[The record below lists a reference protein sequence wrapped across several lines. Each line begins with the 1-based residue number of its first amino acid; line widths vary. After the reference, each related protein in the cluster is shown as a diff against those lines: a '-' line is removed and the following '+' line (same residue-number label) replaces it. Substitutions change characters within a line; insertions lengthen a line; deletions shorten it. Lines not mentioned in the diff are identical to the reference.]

1 MSYELLRRII
11 TAIIL
16 VAVLGTAIFFGGWL
30 FWLAVLIISLLAFY
44 EYQRFF
50 KEAENKP
57 LMISTLIL
65 GLLYYVGLFL
75 NFTYALPVALFLVI
89 VWGAG
94 VIVFKYPKYTYKNLM
109 TTVFGFAY
117 TIVLPSAFYLL
128 RGVEQGLLWI
138 VFIVITV
145 ILSDIFA
152 FFVGKLLGKRKIS
165 PLISP
170 KKSVAGLVGGVIAG
184 AIGGSL
190 FGFFFLN
197 ASLWKCIVVSVLMIL
212 VGVLGDLF
220 ESHLK
225 REAGVKDS
233 GNVLPGHGGIL
244 DRMDSLLFASG
255 FVYLILVFIQ
265 M

>member
-11 TAIIL
+11 TAVLLAAI
-16 VAVLGTAIFFGGWL
+16 LGTAIFFGGWL
-30 FWLAVLIISLLAFY
+30 FWLAVLVVSLLAFY

-50 KEAENKP
+50 KEPESKP
-57 LMISTLIL
+57 LVISTLIL
-65 GLLYYVGLFL
+65 GGLYYLGLL
-75 NFTYALPVALFLVI
+75 LDFTYTMPIAIFLVV

-94 VIVFKYPKYTYKNLM
+94 VVVFKYPKYTYKNLM

-117 TIVLPSAFYLL
+117 TIILPSSFYLL
-128 RGVEQGLLWI
+128 RETEQGFLWM
-138 VFIVITV
+138 VFIAITI

-152 FFVGKLLGKRKIS
+152 FFTGRLLGKRRIS

-170 KKSVAGLVGGVIAG
+170 KKSVAGLVGGLIFG
-184 AIGGSL
+184 ILGGSA
-190 FGFFFLN
+190 FGHFIMG
-197 ASLWKCIVVSVLMIL
+197 ASLWKCILISGLMIL

-244 DRMDSLLFASG
+244 DRMDSLVFASG
-255 FVYLILVFIQ
+255 FVYLILIFTQV
-265 M
+265 